1 MCAVDPVVLIQVK
14 NHSGKKKFNCSDHRY
29 FKKVNRINSLNK
41 INLVDVFGIC
51 VTIIV

>member
-14 NHSGKKKFNCSDHRY
+14 NHSGNKKFNYNDHRY
-29 FKKVNRINSLNK
+29 FKKVNKINSLNK

>member
-1 MCAVDPVVLIQVK
+1 MYAEGLAVLIQVK
-14 NHSGKKKFNCSDHRY
+14 NHNGNKKFNCSDHRY
-29 FKKVNRINSLNK
+29 FKKVNKIKSLNK